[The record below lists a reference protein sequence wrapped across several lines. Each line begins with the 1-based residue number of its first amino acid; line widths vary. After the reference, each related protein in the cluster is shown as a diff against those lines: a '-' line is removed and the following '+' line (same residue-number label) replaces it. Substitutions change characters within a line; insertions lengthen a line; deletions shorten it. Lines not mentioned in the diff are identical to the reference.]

1 MGHNGCWGVMLLRN
15 GSDEEGVPMYGY
27 GRTVEELSWATEVRR
42 KRCPNALLELATL
55 YGLEDA
61 VLESG
66 IVANFTLQ
74 PSLAPVPAE
83 GDANL
88 YIRLDLIAGCRDENE
103 FLYHAPTLDLGEAP
117 ILFVS
122 TESKWGARHHL
133 GSVEGHLPSGVPESR
148 SALARALHRWVAG
161 AADPAHAM
169 GCPERWVGGHRGDAH
184 RPAPGPSQHMRG
196 ISQPEAGPRTPLGSN
211 GVGGSSQRLRSYH
224 GE

>member
-1 MGHNGCWGVMLLRN
+1 MFFVWTGGGIVGHNGCWGVMLLRN

-83 GDANL
+83 GDASL

-122 TESKWGARHHL
+122 TDSDGVMPATIWVRLRVISQAEFQSLAQRSLEPSIDG
-133 GSVEGHLPSGVPESR
+133 LPGRQTLLTQWGVPNDGP
-148 SALARALHRWVAG
+148 VATG
-161 AADPAHAM
+161 EMPTV
-169 GCPERWVGGHRGDAH
+169 PL
-184 RPAPGPSQHMRG
+184 PGPSQHMRG
-196 ISQPEAGPRTPLGSN
+196 DFAT
-211 GVGGSSQRLRSYH
+211 
-224 GE
+224 